1 VSATFGIDLASQ
13 PKRTA
18 VAIIAWD
25 EPRARLVELALH
37 RDRRGDVFFD
47 KYLVTTAVNLRRPE
61 GCPEITK
68 VAIDAPFGWPRDFI
82 TALNAYTDR
91 LVPPVPMDCSREL
104 LYRRTTD
111 LLIAKSKE
119 GRPLAVSVDKIG
131 YCAIRTAV
139 LLGEVTR
146 LRGPEAA
153 ARDGSGLVC
162 EVYPAVAARRWL
174 TADAYRGPEQTEL
187 RAELFDRIVAA
198 TQMSDPHGLIEEAR
212 RSPHDDLLDAL
223 ICALLARA
231 CELGQVDDIPAG
243 YRDAALREGWIRLP
257 SSSLEEL
264 LRPH

>member
-1 VSATFGIDLASQ
+1 MSATFGIDLASQ

-18 VAIIAWD
+18 VAVIAWD
-25 EPRARLVELALH
+25 EPHPRLVELALH
-37 RDRRGDVFFD
+37 RDRQGDVFFD
-47 KYLVTTAVNLRRPE
+47 KYLVTTAVSLRRPE

-82 TALNAYTDR
+82 AALNAYTDS
-91 LVPPVPMDCSREL
+91 LVPPVPMDYDRER

-111 LLIAKSKE
+111 LDIATRKE
-119 GRPLAVSVDKIG
+119 GNPLPVSVDKIG

-174 TADAYRGPEQTEL
+174 TAARYKGAKQR
-187 RAELFDRIVAA
+187 RA
-198 TQMSDPHGLIEEAR
+198 
-212 RSPHDDLLDAL
+212 
-223 ICALLARA
+223 
-231 CELGQVDDIPAG
+231 
-243 YRDAALREGWIRLP
+243 P
-257 SSSLEEL
+257 SSSIASSP
-264 LRPH
+264 RFGCPIRTD

>member
-1 VSATFGIDLASQ
+1 VSATFGIDLASR

-18 VAIIAWD
+18 VAIVAWD
-25 EPRARLVELALH
+25 EPNPRLVELALH
-37 RDRRGDVFFD
+37 RDRQGDVFFD

-61 GCPEITK
+61 GCSEITK

-82 TALNAYTDR
+82 VALNAYTDS
-91 LVPPVPMDCSREL
+91 LVPPVPMDFSKQS

-111 LLIAKSKE
+111 ALIADSKE
-119 GRPLAVSVDKIG
+119 GSPLPVSVEKIG

-139 LLGEVTR
+139 LLGEVAR
-146 LRGPEAA
+146 LRGSEAA

-174 TADAYRGPEQTEL
+174 TADGYRGPNQTAV
-187 RAELFDRIVAA
+187 RAELFDRIIAA
-198 TQMSDPHGLIEEAR
+198 TQMSDPHGVIEEAQ

-231 CELGQVDDIPAG
+231 CELGQVDAIPEEH
-243 YRDAALREGWIRLP
+243 RDAALREGWIQLP
-257 SSSLEEL
+257 SGTLAEL
-264 LRPH
+264 VSGR